1 MVWCRIRDMGVD
13 TAAKREVRR
22 GYLPKEQLEG
32 GIAKGA
38 DQWLTGKAIQLE
50 PNEVDVKPM

>member
-1 MVWCRIRDMGVD
+1 MGVD

-32 GIAKGA
+32 GVVKGA

-50 PNEVDVKPM
+50 PKEVDVKPM